1 MFIVA
6 IVLMLI
12 AGFFVRDLDKFYG
25 NTRREIE
32 HLVEICGAGLF
43 LFLWIATP
51 LDFNQ
56 AWLTTSIVLCVV
68 AIPATL
74 FLKKRNEEIEDELAF
89 SEFLFLFSSTLA
101 KVYCYEELSSADIR
115 AMEGVFKKLELTD
128 EQVDFC
134 INSFRKCENED
145 WDIDEILCDIESK
158 FDIEVRET
166 LYELVW
172 EVVSS
177 TSNLSEGKI
186 DTLKAMERMLYLP
199 LGAYE
204 RCKRKFSSRGSD
216 FKYNGTK
223 RGFNLEEAYKEFGCT
238 GNETNEELKTKY
250 REIMKQ
256 YHPDILV
263 SKGLPKELMEIAR
276 RKVVRFNDAWE
287 KIKQERSIS

>member
-1 MFIVA
+1 MQV
-6 IVLMLI
+6 
-12 AGFFVRDLDKFYG
+12 FFVRDLDKFYG

-56 AWLTTSIVLCVV
+56 AWLTTSIVLCVI

-89 SEFLFLFSSTLA
+89 SDFLFLFSSTLA

-145 WDIDEILCDIESK
+145 WDIDEILCDVESK
-158 FDIEVRET
+158 FDIEVRKT

-177 TSNLSEGKI
+177 TSNLSEGEI

-204 RCKRKFSSRGSD
+204 RCKHKFSSRGSD
-216 FKYNGTK
+216 FKRQNNLFLSVDEVKRVNVLPVLILGIKETK
-223 RGFNLEEAYKEFGCT
+223 TRWHRKIANC
-238 GNETNEELKTKY
+238 
-250 REIMKQ
+250 Q
-256 YHPDILV
+256 HYHSPFPNFMDIAL
-263 SKGLPKELMEIAR
+263 R
-276 RKVVRFNDAWE
+276 
-287 KIKQERSIS
+287 